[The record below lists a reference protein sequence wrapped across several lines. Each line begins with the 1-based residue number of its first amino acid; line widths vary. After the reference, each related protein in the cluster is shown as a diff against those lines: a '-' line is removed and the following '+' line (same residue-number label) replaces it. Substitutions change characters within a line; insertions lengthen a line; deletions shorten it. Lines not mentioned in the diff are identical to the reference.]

1 MPNSFNS
8 QCKGNVETTINN
20 HIESDYDLNN
30 ISVGVIGSHSALE
43 IMDGAK
49 EESLKTV
56 CICQKG
62 RELPYLRYRRLS
74 DELIIVDKFSD
85 ILFKENQEKLL
96 SLNTIMVPHRSFSV
110 YIGYDNIEN
119 NFCLP
124 IFGNRW
130 LLKAEERNLER
141 NQYYLLEKAKIPI
154 LKFTLI
160 PMKLTGLQ
168 LSKFKRP
175 SENWNGHFLLLHL
188 LRIIKKNPRL
198 KWIKE

>member
-1 MPNSFNS
+1 MLNSFNS
-8 QCKGNVETTINN
+8 QCKGNVETIINN

-49 EESLKTV
+49 EENLKTV

-62 RELPYLRYRRLS
+62 RELPYLKYRRLS

-96 SLNTIMVPHRSFSV
+96 NLNTIMVPHRSFSV

-130 LLKAEERNLER
+130 LLKAEERNLDR

-160 PMKLTGLQ
+160 LTKLTGLQ
-168 LSKFKRP
+168 LLKFKRP
-175 SENWNGHFLLLHL
+175 NENWNGHFLLLHL
-188 LRIIKKNPRL
+188 LKIIKKNLRL

>member
-1 MPNSFNS
+1 MLNSFNS
-8 QCKGNVETTINN
+8 QCKGNVETIVKN

-49 EESLKTV
+49 DENLKTV

-62 RELPYLRYRRLS
+62 RELPYLKYRRLS

-96 SLNTIMVPHRSFSV
+96 NLNTIMVPHRSFSV

-130 LLKAEERNLER
+130 LLKAEERNLDK

-154 LKFTLI
+154 PKFTLI

-168 LSKFKRP
+168 LLKFKRP
-175 SENWNGHFLLLHL
+175 NENWNGHFLLSHL
-188 LRIIKKNPRL
+188 LKIIKKNLRL
-198 KWIKE
+198 KWRKD